1 MSEQEDVFNG
11 LGIEVDIFNKDN
23 FLKIAETLTRIG
35 YASKDKKLFQSAHI
49 LHKRGHYSI
58 MHFKELFILDGK
70 ETDISEN
77 DLERR
82 NTIARLLE
90 DWGLLQINNP
100 DKVLNE
106 AAMGQIKII
115 SHADKKNWELVPKY
129 SIGNRK

>member
-1 MSEQEDVFNG
+1 MSEDLFNG
-11 LGIEVDIFNKDN
+11 LGIEVDINNSDN

-49 LHKRGHYSI
+49 LHKRGRYAI

-70 ETDISEN
+70 DTDLSSN

-82 NTIARLLE
+82 NTITKLLE
-90 DWGLLQINNP
+90 DWGLLKILNHDSVINQAP
-100 DKVLNE
+100 I
-106 AAMGQIKII
+106 GQIKII

>member
-1 MSEQEDVFNG
+1 MSEDIFDG
-11 LGIEVDIFNKDN
+11 LGIEVDINNQDN

-49 LHKRGHYSI
+49 LHKRGRYSI
-58 MHFKELFILDGK
+58 MHFKELFVLDGK
-70 ETDISEN
+70 ETDITPN

-82 NTIARLLE
+82 NTIVRLLE
-90 DWGLLQINNP
+90 DWGLLKILVP
-100 DKVLNE
+100 DNVGNE
-106 AAMGQIKII
+106 APMGQIKII